1 MDLGEGGRDRG
12 KVCEGYWRIALE
24 VKPSLH
30 GFEVKVE
37 LETIAELE
45 PIKPH

>member
-12 KVCEGYWRIALE
+12 KVCEGSWFNPLE
-24 VKPSLH
+24 VKPSMH
-30 GFEVKVE
+30 GLEVKVE